1 MYDKKFFHVCIP
13 PIYKIHIYDKILF
26 IKQQGRVT
34 KMKPINIA
42 LDGPAAAGK
51 STIAKLVA
59 AKLSM
64 VYVDTGAMYRAI
76 TYKYLQLN
84 KTENFSELV
93 QSTELSLTYDEEKG
107 QRIILDNQDVTDYLR
122 ENDVTNHVS
131 YVSSKESVRSFAVEK
146 QQELAEQKGIV
157 MDGRDIGTVVLPDAD
172 LKIYM
177 IASVE
182 ERAVRRQKDNEIR
195 GIQSTVEQLK
205 KEISERDH
213 YDMNREISPLK
224 KADDAITIDTTGM
237 SIEEVTNKILTLVEK
252 I

>member
-1 MYDKKFFHVCIP
+1 
-13 PIYKIHIYDKILF
+13 
-26 IKQQGRVT
+26 
-34 KMKPINIA
+34 MKPINIT

-93 QSTELSLTYDEEKG
+93 QSTELALTYDEEKG

-182 ERAVRRQKDNEIR
+182 ERAVRRQKDNELR

-237 SIEEVTNKILTLVEK
+237 SIEEVTDKILTLVEK

>member
-1 MYDKKFFHVCIP
+1 
-13 PIYKIHIYDKILF
+13 
-26 IKQQGRVT
+26 
-34 KMKPINIA
+34 MKPINIA

-131 YVSSKESVRSFAVEK
+131 YVSSKELVRSFAVEK

>member
-1 MYDKKFFHVCIP
+1 
-13 PIYKIHIYDKILF
+13 
-26 IKQQGRVT
+26 
-34 KMKPINIA
+34 MKTINIA

-93 QSTELSLTYDEEKG
+93 ESTELSLTYDEEKG
-107 QRIILDNQDVTDYLR
+107 QRVILDNQDVTDYLR

-146 QQELAEQKGIV
+146 QQELAQQKGIV

-182 ERAVRRQKDNEIR
+182 ERALRRQKDNELR
-195 GIQSTVEQLK
+195 DIQSTVEQLK
-205 KEISERDH
+205 KEIAERDH

-224 KADDAITIDTTGM
+224 KAEDAITIDTTGM
-237 SIEEVTNKILTLVEK
+237 SIEEVTDKILTLVED

>member
-1 MYDKKFFHVCIP
+1 MCIP
-13 PIYKIHIYDKILF
+13 PIYKIHIYDKIIS

-237 SIEEVTNKILTLVEK
+237 SIEEVTDKILTLVEK

>member
-1 MYDKKFFHVCIP
+1 MCIP

-84 KTENFSELV
+84 KTENFSKLV

-182 ERAVRRQKDNEIR
+182 ERAVRRQKDNELR

-237 SIEEVTNKILTLVEK
+237 SIEEVTDKILTLVEK

>member
-1 MYDKKFFHVCIP
+1 
-13 PIYKIHIYDKILF
+13 
-26 IKQQGRVT
+26 
-34 KMKPINIA
+34 MKPINIA

-131 YVSSKESVRSFAVEK
+131 YVSSKELVRSFAVEK

-205 KEISERDH
+205 KAISERDH

-237 SIEEVTNKILTLVEK
+237 SIEEVTDKILTLVEK